1 MSELCSLSGR
11 VRWWTFSNF
20 INSTPKTWIVPE
32 HLGRFTGAQWK
43 GPGSRGDRSKNMR
56 LRMFELWYPM
66 IRLRFFLPYQHMSK
80 YSLTPWNCKTKQ
92 LQQHLIEG
100 PKSAIDSGLCS
111 ALPQT
116 VINLQEIRWFS
127 MVIIYGI
134 YASQLSSM
142 VKSMQVPWCDHM
154 AGILRWAVLVLFA
167 SFPCSPLVK
176 TRTVG
181 KVLF

>member
-1 MSELCSLSGR
+1 MNCPRAPWPLHWCPVERPWIQGR
-11 VRWWTFSNF
+11 SQQ
-20 INSTPKTWIVPE
+20 E
-32 HLGRFTGAQWK
+32 HA
-43 GPGSRGDRSKNMR
+43 
-56 LRMFELWYPM
+56 FEDVWAM
-66 IRLRFFLPYQHMSK
+66 ISYDSSSIFLPYQNMSK

-116 VINLQEIRWFS
+116 VISLQEIRWFS
-127 MVIIYGI
+127 MVIIHGI
-134 YASQLSSM
+134 YASQLSFM
-142 VKSMQVPWCDHM
+142 VKSMQVPWCDNM